1 MQRGCKMFKNK
12 AILIIHGF
20 AGGTY
25 DEEYLANY
33 LELNKRFDVFIFT
46 LPGHDVKDK
55 RKATCEE
62 WMKESENQLKRLIK
76 KKYKNIYLIGH
87 SMGGVIAAHLAKK
100 YSEVKRVV
108 LVAPAFTSLASKEE
122 GGVLSVITKIPDIIK
137 AYSYNELVTRV
148 SKLPLRSEKEFF
160 KLIETYRDDINS
172 IQIPVMFVH
181 GTIDQLVPYKSSEKI
196 YNELNIDKKVF
207 LTIND
212 YYHDVFKGNKVED
225 ICYHIERFLKN
236 NNFKI
241 ISIKFFAL
249 IYRILDILFF
259 HFY

>member
-1 MQRGCKMFKNK
+1 MFKNK
-12 AILIIHGF
+12 AILIIHGY

-33 LELNKRFDVFIFT
+33 LELNKHFDVFIFT

-62 WMKESENQLKRLIK
+62 WINESEKQLKRLIRE
-76 KKYKNIYLIGH
+76 KYKKIYLIGH
-87 SMGGVIAAHLAKK
+87 SMGGVIATHLAKK
-100 YSEVKRVV
+100 YKQVKKLV

-122 GGVLSVITKIPDIIK
+122 GGVLSVVLKLPDIIK
-137 AYSYNELVTRV
+137 AYSYNELVTRI

-160 KLIETYRDDINS
+160 KLIDTYKNDINY
-172 IQIPVMFVH
+172 IDVPIMFVH

-196 YNELNIDKKVF
+196 YNNMKNNKKVF

-212 YYHDVFKGNKVED
+212 YYHDVFKGKKVND
-225 ICYHIERFLKN
+225 ICFHIEKFLKTRN
-236 NNFKI
+236 YKI
-241 ISIKFFAL
+241 KNKKIEL
-249 IYRILDILFF
+249 
-259 HFY
+259 